1 MLKKIKEMKMYDKM
15 EQDLWV
21 EIREQMQKENN
32 GKMTLNDMEKA
43 REMAREE
50 IERIKKEN
58 KKDIDVKEI
67 AKKLVKAAKVV
78 AMVEMGVGTTRIITS
93 TASAVIGGTAAAKAA
108 GSVLAATVEIEAIEQ
123 GMKFAVK
130 QATKLVTKG
139 AVRYA
144 TGKIVEN
151 KLED

>member
-15 EQDLWV
+15 EQELFK
-21 EIREQMQKENN
+21 ELREQLAAE
-32 GKMTLNDMEKA
+32 GKTTFNDWEKA
-43 REMAREE
+43 MYQAREE

-58 KKDIDVKEI
+58 KKEVDVKEI
-67 AKKLVKAAKVV
+67 AKKIVKAAKVV
-78 AMVEMGVGTTRIITS
+78 AMIEMGVGTTRIITS

-130 QATKLVTKG
+130 QAAKLVTKG
-139 AVRYA
+139 AVRYT